1 MMQYFVMLENQ
12 ETLPV
17 TVKSVSPSGAYFIG
31 FHAETPATFYVY
43 RVLKTE
49 NQAIY
54 GQKVV
59 SCPNFSDFND
69 MPTFNGIAWFEE
81 YGFVKFIFTPWGEFE
96 SECYRRYFDR
106 ELYERKKKELHGQKR

>member
-1 MMQYFVMLENQ
+1 MMQYFAMLENQ
-12 ETLPV
+12 KTLPV

-31 FHAETPATFYVY
+31 FHAKTPATFYVY

-81 YGFVKFIFTPWGEFE
+81 YGFVKFIFTQWGEFE